1 MLIPVSHIQE
11 YRCLNKVWKSLEDGL
26 MQAVAPKLKQSLWE
40 VGKESFKIG
49 IETISDLIIGDSLKI
64 FLQRRE

>member
-1 MLIPVSHIQE
+1 
-11 YRCLNKVWKSLEDGL
+11 
-26 MQAVAPKLKQSLWE
+26 MQAIAPKLKQSLWE
-40 VGKESFKIG
+40 VGKESFKTG